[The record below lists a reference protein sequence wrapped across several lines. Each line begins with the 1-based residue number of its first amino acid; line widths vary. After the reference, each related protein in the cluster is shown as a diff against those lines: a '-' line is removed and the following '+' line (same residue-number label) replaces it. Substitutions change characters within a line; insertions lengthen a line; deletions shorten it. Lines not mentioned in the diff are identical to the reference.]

1 VNTNRITKET
11 LFDVMREH
19 DYSFKKDRIKGEI
32 DMAKDLWL
40 FPIHFKSDVKKHI
53 IIDKN
58 RLRLR
63 RITDEEILEIFG
75 IQVTERTESGLI
87 KSVSGRDLGLIFDPL
102 SLILS
107 NPNHRA
113 FVISSQFI
121 LEAKDIECVNWFQ
134 QALKLYGGGKTGA
147 YFGINSRKK
156 TIRILHPIPYYG
168 KTIYSLR
175 EDDLPKIVALYE
187 TIKNT
192 KSKRY
197 DLIID
202 KFLFAISGLSINP
215 IHRFLELT
223 TILEMLY
230 LPTVGTELSF
240 RFSLRVCKVFSKY
253 LGMKEEKT
261 YADMRKIYDI
271 RSRIS
276 HSGFHKDAAK
286 YLDELIDYTRRSIIL
301 FLNTPSIFD
310 DKRLDDICVKN

>member
-1 VNTNRITKET
+1 
-11 LFDVMREH
+11 MRGH
-19 DYSFKKDRIKGEI
+19 DYRFKNNRIKGEI
-32 DMAKDLWL
+32 GMTKELWL
-40 FPIHFKSDVKKHI
+40 FPVHFKSDITEDVT
-53 IIDKN
+53 IDES

-63 RITDEEILEIFG
+63 RITEEEIFG
-75 IQVTERTESGLI
+75 FFKIRVTERYKDGLVKSWSGEGFNPLA
-87 KSVSGRDLGLIFDPL
+87 DPL
-102 SLILS
+102 SLILLDRRDFAS
-107 NPNHRA
+107 
-113 FVISSQFI
+113 SSQFV

-134 QALKLYGGGKTGA
+134 QALKLYKSGKTGA
-147 YFGINSRKK
+147 YFGINSNK
-156 TIRILHPIPYYG
+156 TTLRVLHPMPYYG
-168 KTIYSLR
+168 KAVYSLR
-175 EDDLPKIVALYE
+175 EDDIPKIVALYE

-202 KFLFAISGLSINP
+202 KFLFAVSGLSIRP
-215 IHRFLELT
+215 HHRFLELT

-230 LPTVGTELSF
+230 VPTVRAELSF

-286 YLDELIDYTRRSIIL
+286 YLDELIDYTRKSIVL